1 MKLRQYQRAIDESN
15 IVSKTDING
24 IITFVNDEFCKIS
37 GYTKEELIG
46 SPHSIVR
53 HPDVPAEYFKRL
65 WETILNKK
73 IHKGLIKNK
82 TKDGKA
88 IYLNTTIIPILD
100 DDNNIEEFVAI
111 RHDVTEMI
119 ELNERLTRT
128 QNDLKDLNSL
138 LWQKVSGKTKK
149 LVELNRELEERVA
162 IEVAKNEEKSKLM
175 FQQSRLANM
184 GEMLA
189 NISHQ
194 WRQPLN
200 ELSINL
206 YKLKQ
211 STKEPSS
218 QFIEIYEHSKA
229 VIKGMSSII
238 DNFRNFFT
246 NNGDDERFSLK
257 DAAQDAILMLENTF
271 KNASIKLEIDIDDNI
286 YIVGRQN
293 EMAQI
298 FINLFSNSKDAFFQH
313 NIKDK
318 RVNVRAYIQND
329 TNKQIKYAIITI
341 SDNAGGIEESVS
353 DKLFDPY
360 FTTKHPSVGTGLGLY
375 IVRRIV
381 SKLQGQ
387 ISVSNLENGACFE
400 IKIPLNGEN
409 YE

>member
-1 MKLRQYQRAIDESN
+1 
-15 IVSKTDING
+15 
-24 IITFVNDEFCKIS
+24 
-37 GYTKEELIG
+37 
-46 SPHSIVR
+46 
-53 HPDVPAEYFKRL
+53 
-65 WETILNKK
+65 
-73 IHKGLIKNK
+73 
-82 TKDGKA
+82 
-88 IYLNTTIIPILD
+88 
-100 DDNNIEEFVAI
+100 
-111 RHDVTEMI
+111 
-119 ELNERLTRT
+119 
-128 QNDLKDLNSL
+128 
-138 LWQKVSGKTKK
+138 
-149 LVELNRELEERVA
+149 
-162 IEVAKNEEKSKLM
+162 
-175 FQQSRLANM
+175 M

-341 SDNAGGIEESVS
+341 SDNAGGIEDSVS

-360 FTTKHPSVGTGLGLY
+360 FTTKHPNVGTGLGLY
-375 IVRRIV
+375 IVRSIV

-400 IKIPLNGEN
+400 IKIPLNGDNDE
-409 YE
+409 

>member
-1 MKLRQYQRAIDESN
+1 MKLQQYQRAIDESN

-37 GYTKEELIG
+37 GYLRDELIG
-46 SPHSIVR
+46 QSHNIVR

-73 IHKGLIKNK
+73 IYKGLIKNR

-88 IYLNTTIIPILD
+88 VYLNTTIIPILD
-100 DDNNIEEFVAI
+100 NNNEIEEFVAI
-111 RHDVTEMI
+111 CYDITEMI
-119 ELNERLTRT
+119 ELNERLMRS
-128 QNDLKDLNSL
+128 QNDLR
-138 LWQKVSGKTKK
+138 KTKK

-162 IEVAKNEEKSKLM
+162 IEVAKNEEQSKLM

-298 FINLFSNSKDAFFQH
+298 FINLFLNSKDAFFQH

-341 SDNAGGIEESVS
+341 SDNAGGIEDSVS

-360 FTTKHPSVGTGLGLY
+360 FTTKHPNVGTGLGLY
-375 IVRRIV
+375 IVRSIV

-400 IKIPLNGEN
+400 IKIPLNGDNDE
-409 YE
+409 

>member
-53 HPDVPAEYFKRL
+53 HPDVPAENFKRL

-73 IHKGLIKNK
+73 IHKGLIKNR

-211 STKEPSS
+211 STKEPSL

-246 NNGDDERFSLK
+246 NNGDDEKFSLK

-409 YE
+409 DE

>member
-24 IITFVNDEFCKIS
+24 VITFVNDEFCKIS

-53 HPDVPAEYFKRL
+53 HPDVPAENFKRL

-82 TKDGKA
+82 TKDGRA

-149 LVELNRELEERVA
+149 LLELNRELEERVA
-162 IEVAKNEEKSKLM
+162 LEVAKNEEKTRLM

-211 STKEPSS
+211 SAIEPSK
-218 QFIEIYEHSKA
+218 QFMEVYEHSKA

-246 NNGDDERFSLK
+246 SNGDDEKFSIK
-257 DAAQDAILMLENTF
+257 EAIDDATLMLENTF
-271 KNASIKLEIDIDDNI
+271 KNESIELNIDIEDDFSI
-286 YIVGRQN
+286 IGRKN
-293 EMAQI
+293 ELAQV
-298 FINLFSNSKDAFFQH
+298 FINLFSNSKDAFLQN
-313 NIKDK
+313 NIAN
-318 RVNVRAYIQND
+318 RVVNVKAYVQND

-341 SDNAGGIEESVS
+341 ADNAGGVETSLIEN
-353 DKLFDPY
+353 LFDPY

-375 IVRRIV
+375 ITRRIV

-387 ISVSNLENGACFE
+387 ISVINSNGGACSE
-400 IKIPLNGEN
+400 IKIPLSGDDDE
-409 YE
+409 

>member
-1 MKLRQYQRAIDESN
+1 MKLQQYQRAIDESN

-37 GYTKEELIG
+37 GYLRDELIG
-46 SPHSIVR
+46 QSHNIVR
-53 HPDVPAEYFKRL
+53 HPDVPAKYFKRL

-73 IHKGLIKNK
+73 IYKGLIKNR

-88 IYLNTTIIPILD
+88 VYLNTTIIPILD
-100 DDNNIEEFVAI
+100 DNNEIEEFVAI
-111 RHDVTEMI
+111 CYDITEMI
-119 ELNERLTRT
+119 ELNERLMRA
-128 QNDLKDLNSL
+128 QNNLR
-138 LWQKVSGKTKK
+138 KTKK

-162 IEVAKNEEKSKLM
+162 IEVAKNEEQSKLM

-329 TNKQIKYAIITI
+329 TNKQIRYAIITI
-341 SDNAGGIEESVS
+341 SDNAGGIEDSAS

-360 FTTKHPSVGTGLGLY
+360 FTTKHPNVGTGLGLY

-400 IKIPLNGEN
+400 IKIPLNGDNDE
-409 YE
+409 

>member
-1 MKLRQYQRAIDESN
+1 MKLQQYQRAIDESN

-37 GYTKEELIG
+37 GYLRDELIG
-46 SPHSIVR
+46 QSHNIVR
-53 HPDVPAEYFKRL
+53 HPDVPVKYFKRL
-65 WETILNKK
+65 WKTILNKK
-73 IHKGLIKNK
+73 IYKGLIKNR

-88 IYLNTTIIPILD
+88 VYLNTTIIPILD
-100 DDNNIEEFVAI
+100 DNNEIEEFVAI
-111 RHDVTEMI
+111 CYDITEMI
-119 ELNERLTRT
+119 ELNERLMRA
-128 QNDLKDLNSL
+128 QNDLR
-138 LWQKVSGKTKK
+138 KTKK

-162 IEVAKNEEKSKLM
+162 IEVAKNEEQSKLM

-298 FINLFSNSKDAFFQH
+298 FINLFLNSKDAFFQH

-329 TNKQIKYAIITI
+329 TNKQIRYAIITI
-341 SDNAGGIEESVS
+341 SDNAGGIEDSVS

-360 FTTKHPSVGTGLGLY
+360 FTTKHPNAGTGLGLY
-375 IVRRIV
+375 IVRSIV

-400 IKIPLNGEN
+400 IKIPLNGDNDE
-409 YE
+409 

>member
-1 MKLRQYQRAIDESN
+1 MKLQQYQRAIDESN

-37 GYTKEELIG
+37 GYLRDELIG
-46 SPHSIVR
+46 QSHNIVR
-53 HPDVPAEYFKRL
+53 HPDVPTEYFKHL
-65 WETILNKK
+65 WDTILNKK
-73 IHKGLIKNK
+73 IYKGLIKNR

-88 IYLNTTIIPILD
+88 VYLNTTIIPILD
-100 DDNNIEEFVAI
+100 DNNEIEEFVAI
-111 RHDVTEMI
+111 CYDITEMI
-119 ELNERLTRT
+119 ELNERLMRA
-128 QNDLKDLNSL
+128 QNNLR
-138 LWQKVSGKTKK
+138 KTKK

-162 IEVAKNEEKSKLM
+162 IEVAKNEEQSKLM

-298 FINLFSNSKDAFFQH
+298 FINLFLNSKDAFFQH

-329 TNKQIKYAIITI
+329 TNKQIRYAIITI
-341 SDNAGGIEESVS
+341 SDNAGGIEDSVS

-360 FTTKHPSVGTGLGLY
+360 FTTKHPNVGTGLGLY
-375 IVRRIV
+375 IVRSIV
-381 SKLQGQ
+381 GKLQGQ

-400 IKIPLNGEN
+400 IKIPLNGDNDE
-409 YE
+409 

>member
-1 MKLRQYQRAIDESN
+1 MKLQQYQRAIDESN

-24 IITFVNDEFCKIS
+24 IITFVNDEFCNIS
-37 GYTKEELIG
+37 GYLRDELIG
-46 SPHSIVR
+46 QSHNIVR

-73 IHKGLIKNK
+73 IYKGLIKNR

-88 IYLNTTIIPILD
+88 VYLNTTIIPILD
-100 DDNNIEEFVAI
+100 DNNEIEEFVAI
-111 RHDVTEMI
+111 CYDITEMI
-119 ELNERLTRT
+119 ELNERLMRA
-128 QNDLKDLNSL
+128 QNDLR
-138 LWQKVSGKTKK
+138 KTKK

-271 KNASIKLEIDIDDNI
+271 KNASIKLEVDIDDNI

-298 FINLFSNSKDAFFQH
+298 FINLFLNSKDAFFQH

-329 TNKQIKYAIITI
+329 TNKQIRYAIITI
-341 SDNAGGIEESVS
+341 SDNAGGIEDSVS

-360 FTTKHPSVGTGLGLY
+360 FTTKHPNVGTGLGLY

-400 IKIPLNGEN
+400 IKIPLNGDN

>member
-37 GYTKEELIG
+37 GYSRDELIG
-46 SPHSIVR
+46 HSHNIVR
-53 HPDVPAEYFKRL
+53 HPDVPAEHFKRL

-88 IYLNTTIIPILD
+88 VYLNTTIIPILD
-100 DDNNIEEFVAI
+100 DNNEIEEFVAI
-111 RHDVTEMI
+111 RYDITEMI
-119 ELNERLTRT
+119 ELNERLMRA
-128 QNDLKDLNSL
+128 QNDLRDLNSL

-211 STKEPSS
+211 STNEPSS

-246 NNGDDERFSLK
+246 SNGNDEKFSLK

-271 KNASIKLEIDIDDNI
+271 KNASITLNMDIDDNI

-298 FINLFSNSKDAFFQH
+298 FINLFSNSKDAFFQN
-313 NIKDK
+313 NIEDK
-318 RVNVRAYIQND
+318 MVNVRAYIQND

-341 SDNAGGIEESVS
+341 ADNAGGIEESVT

-400 IKIPLNGEN
+400 IKIPLSGEN
-409 YE
+409 DE

>member
-1 MKLRQYQRAIDESN
+1 MKLQQYQRAIDESN

-24 IITFVNDEFCKIS
+24 IITFVNDEFCNIS
-37 GYTKEELIG
+37 GYLRDELIG
-46 SPHSIVR
+46 QSHNIVR

-73 IHKGLIKNK
+73 IYKGLIKNR

-88 IYLNTTIIPILD
+88 VYLNTTIIPILD
-100 DDNNIEEFVAI
+100 NNNEIEEFVAI
-111 RHDVTEMI
+111 RYDITEMI
-119 ELNERLTRT
+119 ELNERLMRA
-128 QNDLKDLNSL
+128 QNDLR
-138 LWQKVSGKTKK
+138 KTKK

-162 IEVAKNEEKSKLM
+162 IEVAKNEEQSKLM

-257 DAAQDAILMLENTF
+257 DAAQDAILMLENIF

-329 TNKQIKYAIITI
+329 TNQQIKYAIITI
-341 SDNAGGIEESVS
+341 FDNAGGIEDSVS

-360 FTTKHPSVGTGLGLY
+360 FTTKHPNVGTGLGLY

-400 IKIPLNGEN
+400 IKIPLNGDN

>member
-1 MKLRQYQRAIDESN
+1 MKLQQYQRAIDESN

-37 GYTKEELIG
+37 GYLRDELIG
-46 SPHSIVR
+46 QSHNIVR

-73 IHKGLIKNK
+73 IYKGLIKNR

-88 IYLNTTIIPILD
+88 VYLNTTIIPILD
-100 DDNNIEEFVAI
+100 NNNEIEEFVAI
-111 RHDVTEMI
+111 RYDITEMI
-119 ELNERLTRT
+119 ELNERLMRA
-128 QNDLKDLNSL
+128 QNDLR
-138 LWQKVSGKTKK
+138 KTKK

-162 IEVAKNEEKSKLM
+162 IEVAKNEEQSKLM

-329 TNKQIKYAIITI
+329 TNKQIRYAIITI
-341 SDNAGGIEESVS
+341 SDNAGGIEDSVS

-360 FTTKHPSVGTGLGLY
+360 FTTKHPNVGTGLGLY
-375 IVRRIV
+375 IVRSIV

-400 IKIPLNGEN
+400 IKIPLNGDN

>member
-24 IITFVNDEFCKIS
+24 VITFVNDEFCKIS

-73 IHKGLIKNK
+73 IHKGLIKNR
-82 TKDGKA
+82 TKDGRA

-149 LVELNRELEERVA
+149 LLELNRELEERIA
-162 IEVAKNEEKSKLM
+162 LEVAKNEEKTRLM

-211 STKEPSS
+211 SAIEPSK
-218 QFIEIYEHSKA
+218 QFMEVYEHSKA

-246 NNGDDERFSLK
+246 SNGDDEKFSIK
-257 DAAQDAILMLENTF
+257 EAIDDATLMLENTF
-271 KNASIKLEIDIDDNI
+271 KNESIELNIDIEDDFSI
-286 YIVGRQN
+286 IGRKN
-293 EMAQI
+293 ELAQV
-298 FINLFSNSKDAFFQH
+298 FINLFSNSKDAFLQN
-313 NIKDK
+313 NIAN
-318 RVNVRAYIQND
+318 RVVNVKAYVQND
-329 TNKQIKYAIITI
+329 TNKQIKYAIC
-341 SDNAGGIEESVS
+341 N
-353 DKLFDPY
+353 K
-360 FTTKHPSVGTGLGLY
+360 TKV
-375 IVRRIV
+375 
-381 SKLQGQ
+381 
-387 ISVSNLENGACFE
+387 
-400 IKIPLNGEN
+400 
-409 YE
+409 

>member
-1 MKLRQYQRAIDESN
+1 MKLQQYQRAIDESN

-37 GYTKEELIG
+37 GYLRDELIG
-46 SPHSIVR
+46 QSHNIVR

-73 IHKGLIKNK
+73 IYKGLIKNR

-88 IYLNTTIIPILD
+88 VYLNTTIIPILD
-100 DDNNIEEFVAI
+100 NNNEIEEFVAI
-111 RHDVTEMI
+111 CYDITEMI
-119 ELNERLTRT
+119 ELNERLMRA
-128 QNDLKDLNSL
+128 QNDLR
-138 LWQKVSGKTKK
+138 KTKK

-162 IEVAKNEEKSKLM
+162 IEVAKNEEQSKLM

-341 SDNAGGIEESVS
+341 SDNAGGIEDSAS

-360 FTTKHPSVGTGLGLY
+360 FTTKHPNVGTGLGLY

-400 IKIPLNGEN
+400 IKIPLNGDNDE
-409 YE
+409 

>member
-24 IITFVNDEFCKIS
+24 VITFVNDEFCKIS

-53 HPDVPAEYFKRL
+53 HPDVPAENFKRL

-82 TKDGKA
+82 TKDGRV

-149 LVELNRELEERVA
+149 LLELNRELEERVA
-162 IEVAKNEEKSKLM
+162 LEVAKNEEKTRLM

-211 STKEPSS
+211 SAIEPSK
-218 QFIEIYEHSKA
+218 QFMEVYEHSKA

-246 NNGDDERFSLK
+246 SNGDDEKFSIK
-257 DAAQDAILMLENTF
+257 EAIDDATLMLENTF
-271 KNASIKLEIDIDDNI
+271 KNESIELNIDIEDDFSI
-286 YIVGRQN
+286 IGRKN
-293 EMAQI
+293 ELAQV
-298 FINLFSNSKDAFFQH
+298 FINLFSNSKDAFLQN
-313 NIKDK
+313 NIAN
-318 RVNVRAYIQND
+318 RVVNVKAYVQND

-341 SDNAGGIEESVS
+341 ADNAGGVETSLIEN
-353 DKLFDPY
+353 LFDPY

-375 IVRRIV
+375 ITRRIV

-387 ISVSNLENGACFE
+387 ISVINSNGGACFE
-400 IKIPLNGEN
+400 IKIPLSGDDDE
-409 YE
+409 

>member
-1 MKLRQYQRAIDESN
+1 MRLQQYQRAIDESN

-37 GYTKEELIG
+37 GYLRDELIG
-46 SPHSIVR
+46 QSHNIVR
-53 HPDVPAEYFKRL
+53 HPDVSAEYFKRL

-73 IHKGLIKNK
+73 IHKGLIKNR

-88 IYLNTTIIPILD
+88 VYLNTTIIPILD
-100 DDNNIEEFVAI
+100 DNNEIEEFVAI
-111 RHDVTEMI
+111 CYDITEMI
-119 ELNERLTRT
+119 ELNERLMRA
-128 QNDLKDLNSL
+128 QNNLR
-138 LWQKVSGKTKK
+138 KTKK

-162 IEVAKNEEKSKLM
+162 IEVAKNEEQSKLM

-298 FINLFSNSKDAFFQH
+298 FINLFLNSKDAFFQH

-329 TNKQIKYAIITI
+329 TNKQIRYAIITI
-341 SDNAGGIEESVS
+341 SDNAGGIEDSVS

-360 FTTKHPSVGTGLGLY
+360 FTTKHPNVGTGLGLY
-375 IVRRIV
+375 IVRSIV
-381 SKLQGQ
+381 GKLQGQ

-400 IKIPLNGEN
+400 IKIPLNGDNDE
-409 YE
+409 

>member
-1 MKLRQYQRAIDESN
+1 MKLQQYQRAIDESN

-37 GYTKEELIG
+37 GYLRDELIG
-46 SPHSIVR
+46 QSHNIVR

-73 IHKGLIKNK
+73 IYKGLIKNR

-88 IYLNTTIIPILD
+88 VYLNTTIIPILD
-100 DDNNIEEFVAI
+100 DNNEIEEFVAI
-111 RHDVTEMI
+111 CYDITEMI
-119 ELNERLTRT
+119 ELNERLMRA
-128 QNDLKDLNSL
+128 QNDLR
-138 LWQKVSGKTKK
+138 KTKK

-162 IEVAKNEEKSKLM
+162 IEVAKNEEQSKLM

-298 FINLFSNSKDAFFQH
+298 FINLFLNSKDAFFQH

-341 SDNAGGIEESVS
+341 SDNAGGIEDSVS

-360 FTTKHPSVGTGLGLY
+360 FTTKHPNVGIGLGLY
-375 IVRRIV
+375 IVRSIV

-400 IKIPLNGEN
+400 IKIPLNGDNDE
-409 YE
+409 

>member
-1 MKLRQYQRAIDESN
+1 MKLQQYQRAIDESN

-37 GYTKEELIG
+37 GYLRDELIG
-46 SPHSIVR
+46 QSHNIVR

-73 IHKGLIKNK
+73 IYKGLIKNR

-88 IYLNTTIIPILD
+88 VYLNTTIIPILD
-100 DDNNIEEFVAI
+100 NNNEIEEFVAI
-111 RHDVTEMI
+111 CYDITEMI
-119 ELNERLTRT
+119 ELNERLMRA
-128 QNDLKDLNSL
+128 QNDLR
-138 LWQKVSGKTKK
+138 KTKK

-162 IEVAKNEEKSKLM
+162 IEVAKNEEQSKLM

-341 SDNAGGIEESVS
+341 SDNAGGIEDSVS

-360 FTTKHPSVGTGLGLY
+360 FTTKHPNVGTGLGLY
-375 IVRRIV
+375 IVRSIV

-400 IKIPLNGEN
+400 IKIPLNGDNDE
-409 YE
+409 

>member
-37 GYTKEELIG
+37 GYLRDELIG
-46 SPHSIVR
+46 QSHNIVR

-73 IHKGLIKNK
+73 IYKGLIKNK

-88 IYLNTTIIPILD
+88 VYLNTTIIPILD
-100 DDNNIEEFVAI
+100 DNNEIEEFVAI
-111 RHDVTEMI
+111 CYDITEMI
-119 ELNERLTRT
+119 ELNERLMRA
-128 QNDLKDLNSL
+128 QNDLR
-138 LWQKVSGKTKK
+138 KTKK

-218 QFIEIYEHSKA
+218 QFIEIYEHSKD

-257 DAAQDAILMLENTF
+257 DAVQDAILMLENTF

-341 SDNAGGIEESVS
+341 SDNAGGIEDSVS

-360 FTTKHPSVGTGLGLY
+360 FTTKHPNVGTGLGLY

-400 IKIPLNGEN
+400 IKIPLNGDNDE
-409 YE
+409 

>member
-1 MKLRQYQRAIDESN
+1 MKLQQYQRAINESN

-37 GYTKEELIG
+37 GYLRDELIG
-46 SPHSIVR
+46 QSHNIVR

-73 IHKGLIKNK
+73 IYKGLIKNR

-88 IYLNTTIIPILD
+88 VYLNTTIIPILD
-100 DDNNIEEFVAI
+100 NNNEIEEFVAI
-111 RHDVTEMI
+111 RYDITEMI
-119 ELNERLTRT
+119 ELNERLMRA
-128 QNDLKDLNSL
+128 QNDLR
-138 LWQKVSGKTKK
+138 KTKK

-162 IEVAKNEEKSKLM
+162 IEVAKNEEQSKLM

-298 FINLFSNSKDAFFQH
+298 FINLFLNSKDAFFQH

-341 SDNAGGIEESVS
+341 SDNAGGIEDSVS

-360 FTTKHPSVGTGLGLY
+360 FTTKHPNVGIGLGLY
-375 IVRRIV
+375 IVRSIV

-400 IKIPLNGEN
+400 IKIPLNGDNDE
-409 YE
+409 

>member
-1 MKLRQYQRAIDESN
+1 MKLQQYQRAIDESN

-37 GYTKEELIG
+37 GYLRDELIG
-46 SPHSIVR
+46 QSHNIVR
-53 HPDVPAEYFKRL
+53 HPDVPAEYFKHL

-73 IHKGLIKNK
+73 IYKGLIKNR

-88 IYLNTTIIPILD
+88 VYLNTTIIPILD
-100 DDNNIEEFVAI
+100 NNNEIEEFVAI
-111 RHDVTEMI
+111 CYDITEMI
-119 ELNERLTRT
+119 ELNERLMRA
-128 QNDLKDLNSL
+128 QNDLR
-138 LWQKVSGKTKK
+138 KTKK

-162 IEVAKNEEKSKLM
+162 IEVAKNEEQSKLM

-329 TNKQIKYAIITI
+329 TNKQIRYAIITI
-341 SDNAGGIEESVS
+341 SDNAGGIEDSVS

-360 FTTKHPSVGTGLGLY
+360 FTTKHPNVGTGLGLY

-387 ISVSNLENGACFE
+387 ISVSNLENGVCFE
-400 IKIPLNGEN
+400 IKIPLNGDNDE
-409 YE
+409 

>member
-1 MKLRQYQRAIDESN
+1 MKLQQYQRAIDESN

-37 GYTKEELIG
+37 GYLRDELIG
-46 SPHSIVR
+46 QSHNIVR
-53 HPDVPAEYFKRL
+53 HLDVPAEYFKRL

-73 IHKGLIKNK
+73 IYKGLIKNR

-88 IYLNTTIIPILD
+88 VYLNTTIIPILD
-100 DDNNIEEFVAI
+100 DNNEIEEFVAI
-111 RHDVTEMI
+111 RYDITEMI
-119 ELNERLTRT
+119 ELNERLMRA
-128 QNDLKDLNSL
+128 QNDLR
-138 LWQKVSGKTKK
+138 KTKK

-162 IEVAKNEEKSKLM
+162 IEVDKNEEQSKLM
-175 FQQSRLANM
+175 FQQSRLVNM

-257 DAAQDAILMLENTF
+257 DVAQDAILMVENTF

-329 TNKQIKYAIITI
+329 TNQQIKYAIITI
-341 SDNAGGIEESVS
+341 FDNAGGIEDSVS

-360 FTTKHPSVGTGLGLY
+360 FTTKHPNVGTGLGLY

-400 IKIPLNGEN
+400 IKIPLNGR
-409 YE
+409 

>member
-1 MKLRQYQRAIDESN
+1 MKLQQYQRAIDESN

-37 GYTKEELIG
+37 GYLRDELIG
-46 SPHSIVR
+46 QSHNIVR

-73 IHKGLIKNK
+73 IYKGLIKNR

-88 IYLNTTIIPILD
+88 VYLNTTIIPILD
-100 DDNNIEEFVAI
+100 DNNEIEEFVAI
-111 RHDVTEMI
+111 CYDITEMI
-119 ELNERLTRT
+119 ELNERLMRA
-128 QNDLKDLNSL
+128 QNDLR
-138 LWQKVSGKTKK
+138 KTKK

-162 IEVAKNEEKSKLM
+162 IEVAKNEEQSKLM

-298 FINLFSNSKDAFFQH
+298 FINLFLNSKDAFFQH

-341 SDNAGGIEESVS
+341 SDNAGGIEDSVS

-360 FTTKHPSVGTGLGLY
+360 FTTKHPNVGTGLGLY
-375 IVRRIV
+375 IVRSIV

-400 IKIPLNGEN
+400 IKIPLNGDNDE
-409 YE
+409 

>member
-1 MKLRQYQRAIDESN
+1 MKLQQYQRAIDESN

-37 GYTKEELIG
+37 GYLRDELIG
-46 SPHSIVR
+46 QSHNIVR

-73 IHKGLIKNK
+73 IYKGLIKNR

-88 IYLNTTIIPILD
+88 VYLNTTIIPILD
-100 DDNNIEEFVAI
+100 NNNEIEEFVAI
-111 RHDVTEMI
+111 CYDITEMI
-119 ELNERLTRT
+119 ELNERLMRA
-128 QNDLKDLNSL
+128 QNDLR
-138 LWQKVSGKTKK
+138 KTKK

-162 IEVAKNEEKSKLM
+162 IEVAKNEEQSKLM

-298 FINLFSNSKDAFFQH
+298 FINLFLNSKDAFFQH

-341 SDNAGGIEESVS
+341 SDNAGGIEDSVS

-360 FTTKHPSVGTGLGLY
+360 FTTKHPNVGTGLGLY
-375 IVRRIV
+375 IVRSIV

-400 IKIPLNGEN
+400 IKIPLNGDNDE
-409 YE
+409 

>member
-1 MKLRQYQRAIDESN
+1 MKLQQYQRAIDESN

-37 GYTKEELIG
+37 GYLRDELIG
-46 SPHSIVR
+46 QSHNIVR
-53 HPDVPAEYFKRL
+53 HPDVPAEYFKHL

-73 IHKGLIKNK
+73 IYKGLIKNR

-88 IYLNTTIIPILD
+88 VYLNTTIIPILD
-100 DDNNIEEFVAI
+100 DNNEIEEFVAI
-111 RHDVTEMI
+111 CYDITEMI
-119 ELNERLTRT
+119 ELNERLMRA
-128 QNDLKDLNSL
+128 QNDLR
-138 LWQKVSGKTKK
+138 KTKK

-162 IEVAKNEEKSKLM
+162 IEVAKNEEKTRLM

-184 GEMLA
+184 GEMLP

-218 QFIEIYEHSKA
+218 QFIEIYGHSKA

-313 NIKDK
+313 NTKDK

-341 SDNAGGIEESVS
+341 SDNAGGIEDSVS

-360 FTTKHPSVGTGLGLY
+360 FTTKHPNVGTGLGLY
-375 IVRRIV
+375 IVRSIV

-400 IKIPLNGEN
+400 IKIPLNGDNDE
-409 YE
+409 

>member
-1 MKLRQYQRAIDESN
+1 MKLQQYQRAINESN

-37 GYTKEELIG
+37 GYLRDELIG
-46 SPHSIVR
+46 QSHNIVR

-73 IHKGLIKNK
+73 IYKGLIKNR

-88 IYLNTTIIPILD
+88 VYLNTTIIPILD
-100 DDNNIEEFVAI
+100 NNNEIEEFVAI
-111 RHDVTEMI
+111 RYDITEMI
-119 ELNERLTRT
+119 ELNERLMRA
-128 QNDLKDLNSL
+128 QNDLR
-138 LWQKVSGKTKK
+138 KTKK

-162 IEVAKNEEKSKLM
+162 IEVAKNEEQSKLM

-298 FINLFSNSKDAFFQH
+298 FINLFLNSKDAFFQH

-329 TNKQIKYAIITI
+329 TNKQIRYAIITI
-341 SDNAGGIEESVS
+341 SDNAGGIEDSVS

-360 FTTKHPSVGTGLGLY
+360 FTTKHPNVGTGLGLY

-400 IKIPLNGEN
+400 IKIPLNGDNDE
-409 YE
+409 

>member
-1 MKLRQYQRAIDESN
+1 
-15 IVSKTDING
+15 
-24 IITFVNDEFCKIS
+24 
-37 GYTKEELIG
+37 
-46 SPHSIVR
+46 
-53 HPDVPAEYFKRL
+53 
-65 WETILNKK
+65 
-73 IHKGLIKNK
+73 
-82 TKDGKA
+82 
-88 IYLNTTIIPILD
+88 
-100 DDNNIEEFVAI
+100 
-111 RHDVTEMI
+111 
-119 ELNERLTRT
+119 
-128 QNDLKDLNSL
+128 
-138 LWQKVSGKTKK
+138 
-149 LVELNRELEERVA
+149 
-162 IEVAKNEEKSKLM
+162 
-175 FQQSRLANM
+175 
-184 GEMLA
+184 MLA

-298 FINLFSNSKDAFFQH
+298 FINLFLNSKDAFFQH

-341 SDNAGGIEESVS
+341 SDNAGGIEDSVS

-360 FTTKHPSVGTGLGLY
+360 FTTKHPNVGTGLGLY
-375 IVRRIV
+375 IVRSIV
-381 SKLQGQ
+381 GKLQGQ
-387 ISVSNLENGACFE
+387 ISVSNLENGVCFE
-400 IKIPLNGEN
+400 IKIPLNGDNDE
-409 YE
+409 

>member
-24 IITFVNDEFCKIS
+24 VITFVNDEFCKIS

-82 TKDGKA
+82 TKDGRA

-149 LVELNRELEERVA
+149 LLELNRELEERIA
-162 IEVAKNEEKSKLM
+162 LEVAKNEEKTRLM

-211 STKEPSS
+211 SAIEPSK
-218 QFIEIYEHSKA
+218 QFMEVYEHSKA

-246 NNGDDERFSLK
+246 SNGDDEKFSIK
-257 DAAQDAILMLENTF
+257 EAIDDATLMLENTF
-271 KNASIKLEIDIDDNI
+271 KNESIELNIDIEDDFSI
-286 YIVGRQN
+286 IGRKN
-293 EMAQI
+293 ELAQV
-298 FINLFSNSKDAFFQH
+298 FINLFSNSKDAFLQN
-313 NIKDK
+313 NIAN
-318 RVNVRAYIQND
+318 RVVNVKAYVQND

-341 SDNAGGIEESVS
+341 ADNAGGVETSLIEN
-353 DKLFDPY
+353 LFDPY

-375 IVRRIV
+375 ITRRIV

-387 ISVSNLENGACFE
+387 ISVINSNRGACFE
-400 IKIPLNGEN
+400 IKIPLSGDDDE
-409 YE
+409 

>member
-1 MKLRQYQRAIDESN
+1 MKLQQYQRAIDESN

-37 GYTKEELIG
+37 GYLRDELIG
-46 SPHSIVR
+46 QSHNIVR

-73 IHKGLIKNK
+73 IYKGLIKNR

-88 IYLNTTIIPILD
+88 VYLNTTIIPILD
-100 DDNNIEEFVAI
+100 NNNEIEEFVAI
-111 RHDVTEMI
+111 CYDITEMI
-119 ELNERLTRT
+119 ELNERLMRA
-128 QNDLKDLNSL
+128 QNDLR
-138 LWQKVSGKTKK
+138 KTKK

-162 IEVAKNEEKSKLM
+162 IEVAKNEEQSKLM

-329 TNKQIKYAIITI
+329 TNKQIRYAIITI
-341 SDNAGGIEESVS
+341 SDNAGGIEDSAS

-360 FTTKHPSVGTGLGLY
+360 FTTKHPNVGTGLGLY

-400 IKIPLNGEN
+400 IKIPLNGDNDE
-409 YE
+409 

>member
-1 MKLRQYQRAIDESN
+1 
-15 IVSKTDING
+15 
-24 IITFVNDEFCKIS
+24 
-37 GYTKEELIG
+37 
-46 SPHSIVR
+46 
-53 HPDVPAEYFKRL
+53 
-65 WETILNKK
+65 
-73 IHKGLIKNK
+73 
-82 TKDGKA
+82 
-88 IYLNTTIIPILD
+88 
-100 DDNNIEEFVAI
+100 
-111 RHDVTEMI
+111 
-119 ELNERLTRT
+119 
-128 QNDLKDLNSL
+128 
-138 LWQKVSGKTKK
+138 WQKVSGKTKK

-246 NNGDDERFSLK
+246 NNGDDEKFSLK

-318 RVNVRAYIQND
+318 RVNVKAYIQND

-409 YE
+409 DE

>member
-1 MKLRQYQRAIDESN
+1 MKLQQYQRAIDESN

-37 GYTKEELIG
+37 GYLRDELIG
-46 SPHSIVR
+46 QSHNIVR

-65 WETILNKK
+65 WEMILNKK
-73 IHKGLIKNK
+73 IYKGLIKNR

-88 IYLNTTIIPILD
+88 VYLNTTIIPILD
-100 DDNNIEEFVAI
+100 NNNEIEEFVAI
-111 RHDVTEMI
+111 RYDITEMI
-119 ELNERLTRT
+119 ELNERLMRA
-128 QNDLKDLNSL
+128 QNDLR
-138 LWQKVSGKTKK
+138 KTKK

-162 IEVAKNEEKSKLM
+162 IEVAKNEEQSKLM

-271 KNASIKLEIDIDDNI
+271 KNASIKLEVDIDDNI

-329 TNKQIKYAIITI
+329 TNKQIRYAIITI
-341 SDNAGGIEESVS
+341 SDNAGGIEDSVS

-360 FTTKHPSVGTGLGLY
+360 FTTKHPNVGTGLGLY

-400 IKIPLNGEN
+400 IKIPLNGDN

>member
-37 GYTKEELIG
+37 GYLRDELIEQ
-46 SPHSIVR
+46 SHNIVR

-73 IHKGLIKNK
+73 IYKGLIKNK

-88 IYLNTTIIPILD
+88 VYLNTTIIPILD
-100 DDNNIEEFVAI
+100 DNNEIEEFVAI
-111 RHDVTEMI
+111 CYDITEMI
-119 ELNERLTRT
+119 ELNERLMRA
-128 QNDLKDLNSL
+128 QNDLR
-138 LWQKVSGKTKK
+138 KTKK

-218 QFIEIYEHSKA
+218 QFIEIYEHSKD

-257 DAAQDAILMLENTF
+257 DAVQDAILMLENTF

-341 SDNAGGIEESVS
+341 SDNAGGIEDSVS

-360 FTTKHPSVGTGLGLY
+360 FTTKHPNVGTGLGLY

-400 IKIPLNGEN
+400 IKIPLNGDNDE
-409 YE
+409 